1 MLACLEKLFLAGN
14 LDLTGVV
21 PAEMRSFTRLETIT
35 YSDPVECD
43 CVQCLF
49 CDGGGQGCSE

>member
-21 PAEMRSFTRLETIT
+21 PAEMCSFTNLETIT
-35 YSDPVECD
+35 YSDSVECD
-43 CVQCLF
+43 CDQCLF
-49 CDGGGQGCSE
+49 CEDATESC